1 MEILS
6 SQCTTIKYI
15 KTIEKN
21 TFCVII
27 IFVNTK
33 KVM

>member
-6 SQCTTIKYI
+6 KYI